1 MYFVHKYYHETL
13 AGNDEKR
20 HNFTELFRRKQLNL
34 GHARLCIHDQA
45 TTHYDEIIDHMTAGM
60 RLAFDLFEEEPRVG
74 WAMDAFGHS
83 YTNIYKTCISDAE
96 LHIGLLTHHD
106 VTTGTLSRDAQ
117 TDVKD
122 RSLTLEKECR
132 AEIQNA
138 SILDD
143 FVPCFNLDNNN
154 ACILELFNQNQN
166 LEFELKNG
174 SQIML
179 KIFNPGKTQDDFLTF

>member
-83 YTNIYKTCISDAE
+83 YTNTVILRQFGIKAQIADRINENERSQR
-96 LHIGLLTHHD
+96 INQ
-106 VTTGTLSRDAQ
+106 SR
-117 TDVKD
+117 
-122 RSLTLEKECR
+122 
-132 AEIQNA
+132 
-138 SILDD
+138 
-143 FVPCFNLDNNN
+143 
-154 ACILELFNQNQN
+154 
-166 LEFELKNG
+166 LEFHWG
-174 SQIML
+174 SE
-179 KIFNPGKTQDDFLTF
+179 DFLM